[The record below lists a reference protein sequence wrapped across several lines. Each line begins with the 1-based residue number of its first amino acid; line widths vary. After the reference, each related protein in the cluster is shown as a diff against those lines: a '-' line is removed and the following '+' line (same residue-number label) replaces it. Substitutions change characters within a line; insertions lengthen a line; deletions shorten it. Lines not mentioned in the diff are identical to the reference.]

1 MDRKPLDEETRCQ
14 EENVRFCRFSR
25 SKVGSWKNIFKK
37 FACQR
42 WLSLN
47 LNENLFQHFAPSR
60 YPHSRTQLFDRNG
73 EEPSTRNKMTK
84 QFPQGAS
91 PAHNSTYWYLYWCG
105 SWCFVLFFDLLY
117 FEWIVLWMKYRWEH
131 KGYHDVVADNMKKTK
146 FFFRIRKAART
157 LESSCLYYRC
167 HAYSKR
173 AAPTLSD

>member
-25 SKVGSWKNIFKK
+25 SKVGSLSWKNIFKK
-37 FACQR
+37 FACNVD
-42 WLSLN
+42 SLPTWTRTYFSTLPRAVIPIVERNYLTGTEKN
-47 LNENLFQHFAPSR
+47 LVQETKWRSNFHKAPVPLIIVHVLMWIVMFCSVF
-60 YPHSRTQLFDRNG
+60 SI
-73 EEPSTRNKMTK
+73 
-84 QFPQGAS
+84 
-91 PAHNSTYWYLYWCG
+91 
-105 SWCFVLFFDLLY
+105 CFSY
-117 FEWIVLWMKYRWEH
+117 FEWIVLWMKHRWEH

-146 FFFRIRKAART
+146 VFFRIRKAART